1 MASAQSSPLH
11 DLSGSSGYRMCTKHA
26 ACRDLQAPRLRLAD
40 VARDATIRGVDALC
54 VCGEFVCLRSNVF
67 ILHIDSR
74 FSNTQPHDE
83 TPTPGR
89 AVLPYRVR
97 ADTRT
102 YASRVIRAHG
112 LYTDAPSL
120 GCMEE
125 QPHGEDSLSTTQTH
139 CTGPGR
145 AHVVCRTI
153 RLYTSTRPTE
163 SRSPGPL
170 ASDLSSLELSFPLT
184 RCRSTRRSGGHPL

>member
-1 MASAQSSPLH
+1 MISAARLGIGCAPSM
-11 DLSGSSGYRMCTKHA
+11 RHA
-26 ACRDLQAPRLRLAD
+26 ATCRLLGFVSQTWRGTRRFEELTRCAFAASSYVCARMYSYYILIHVFQTRSHTTRPPRP
-40 VARDATIRGVDALC
+40 VARST
-54 VCGEFVCLRSNVF
+54 
-67 ILHIDSR
+67 
-74 FSNTQPHDE
+74 
-83 TPTPGR
+83 
-89 AVLPYRVR
+89 R
-97 ADTRT
+97 ADTANVQYGCISTGYR
-102 YASRVIRAHG
+102 
-112 LYTDAPSL
+112 TDAPSL
-120 GCMEE
+120 GRMEE

>member
-40 VARDATIRGVDALC
+40 VARDATVRRVDALC

-97 ADTRT
+97 ADTTRMRRVLSART
-102 YASRVIRAHG
+102 GYIPTHRLSAAWKSSHTVKTHFPRRRRTVLDLAELMWSAGR
-112 LYTDAPSL
+112 Y
-120 GCMEE
+120 GC
-125 QPHGEDSLSTTQTH
+125 
-139 CTGPGR
+139 
-145 AHVVCRTI
+145 
-153 RLYTSTRPTE
+153 TRP
-163 SRSPGPL
+163 RGPQRAAL
-170 ASDLSSLELSFPLT
+170 PD
-184 RCRSTRRSGGHPL
+184 H

>member
-40 VARDATIRGVDALC
+40 VARDATVRRVDALC

-89 AVLPYRVR
+89 AVYARTHR
-97 ADTRT
+97 AARID
-102 YASRVIRAHG
+102 G
-112 LYTDAPSL
+112 LSYHTDAPSL
-120 GCMEE
+120 GRMEE

-184 RCRSTRRSGGHPL
+184 RCRSTRRSGGRPL